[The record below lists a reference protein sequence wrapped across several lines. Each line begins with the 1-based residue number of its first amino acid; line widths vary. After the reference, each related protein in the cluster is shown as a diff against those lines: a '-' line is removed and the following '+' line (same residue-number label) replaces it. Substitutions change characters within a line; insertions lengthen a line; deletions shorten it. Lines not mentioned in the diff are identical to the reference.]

1 MSVVGAHKIR
11 SSIFGIAGISSLVAL
26 AVSGVQAGAAP
37 GVSGAA
43 ARQLNLSAAAAA
55 SHQADA
61 LSVEEASAYS
71 LERTA
76 PALSVSG
83 QAFAAAEAQAAALPT
98 VGGKWTQLSTGPD
111 NGQPKGYTDPIWSN
125 AGAGFRNV
133 GGRAT
138 ALAADGSTLYAGF
151 AEGGVWKST
160 DAGQHWKPIFDQEP
174 TLSIGS
180 LAVNPVDH
188 SLWVGT
194 GEANTNA
201 NSYAGQGVFRSTNG
215 GASFSLVGGSELSGF
230 TSYRLVFDG
239 QGNVYDASNNG
250 LWRRSASNFTSAWT
264 LVLKPDPNPTNNPY
278 ETSFITDVVVE
289 PGTGGATVL
298 AADGWRGQGNPPAD
312 TAYNGFYLSTNHG
325 LAGTFAEIT
334 LSGAINTSDLGR
346 TTFAYAADG
355 SKLYAMIEAPS
366 TLGLQGI
373 FVSANGNPAGPWTL
387 IANSTT
393 LCNSGS
399 GGCSTGVT
407 PGVQAWYNEF
417 LAVDPSNANHVFAG
431 LEEVYQT
438 FNAGSTW
445 TTINPYWN
453 YAFPCDAT
461 NTCDPV
467 THPDQHAVL
476 ITGNRLYIGNDGGV
490 YSRALDNHAPNGGW
504 SDLNNGIH
512 TLQYYDAE
520 AGASGSG
527 LAEWGGLQDN
537 GTTLLLPGTSKSV
550 TPAGGDGGYVIVN
563 PANANDAVGEYVD
576 LNPYLTTDG
585 GHTFTTITPSCFD
598 AVAPPIAG
606 CDPTPRFIAPLA
618 TDVNDPTHWV
628 FGGEDVWND
637 TAAWSTVCAG
647 TTCDLTNVHDTGA
660 GHSIT
665 ALAVNGSTIYAGWCG
680 NCNIGSSTPFAS
692 AIDTNYGGTWHTI
705 TAPNL
710 PNRYVAGL
718 TVDPANPAHVY
729 AVYNGYSRH
738 WIPGG
743 GTGHV
748 FESTDGGATWTDIS
762 VLLPDVPSDA
772 LVLAGGKL
780 LLATDIGTFV
790 ANAGGG
796 VSTAWSRL
804 GSNLPNTSVND
815 LRLNPGGV
823 SVLAATHGRG
833 LWSISVP

>member
-1 MSVVGAHKIR
+1 MSVFAPRKVR
-11 SSIFGIAGISSLVAL
+11 SSIAGIAGIASLVAL
-26 AVSGVQAGAAP
+26 AVSGSQVGAAP

-43 ARQLNLSAAAAA
+43 AREINLRALTAN

-61 LSVEEASAYS
+61 LSIQEASAYS

-76 PALSVSG
+76 PALTVSG
-83 QAFAAAEAQAAALPT
+83 RALAAAEAQAAALPSL
-98 VGGKWTQLSTGPD
+98 GGRWTQLTTGTD
-111 NGQPKGYTDPIWSN
+111 SAQPPGYTDPIWSN

-133 GGRAT
+133 SGRAT

-151 AEGGVWKST
+151 ADGGVWKST
-160 DAGQHWKPIFDQEP
+160 DAGQNWTPIFDQGA

-180 LAVNPVDH
+180 LAVNPADH

-201 NSYAGQGVFRSTNG
+201 DSYQGQGVFRSTNG
-215 GASFSLVGGSELSGF
+215 GASFSLVGGGELSGF

-250 LWRRSASNFTSAWT
+250 LWRRSATSIHSPWT
-264 LVLKPDPNPTNNPY
+264 LVLKPDPNPTSNPY
-278 ETSFITDVVVE
+278 QTSFITDVVVE
-289 PGTGGATVL
+289 PGSGGATVL

-312 TAYNGFYLSTNHG
+312 TAFNGFYRSTNHG
-325 LAGTFAEIT
+325 QAGTFSELT
-334 LSGAINTSDLGR
+334 LSGAINAGDIGR
-346 TTFAYAADG
+346 TTFSYSSDG

-373 FVSANGNPAGPWTL
+373 FVSANGNPSGPWML
-387 IANSTT
+387 VASSTT

-407 PGVQAWYNEF
+407 PGVQAWYNQF
-417 LAVDPSNANHVFAG
+417 LVVDPNNAKHLFAG
-431 LEEVYQT
+431 LEEVYQS
-438 FNAGSTW
+438 FDAGKTW

-461 NTCDPV
+461 NTCAPV

-476 ITGNRLYIGNDGGV
+476 IVGSTVYIGNDGGV
-490 YSRALDNHAPNGGW
+490 YSRGLGNHAANGGW
-504 SDLNNGIH
+504 TDLNKTLL

-520 AGASGSG
+520 AGASKAG

-537 GTTLLLPGTSKSV
+537 GTTFLHAGSHHSV

-563 PANANDAVGEYVD
+563 PNNAQDAVGEYVD

-618 TDVNDPTHWV
+618 VDVNNPTHWV
-628 FGGEDVWND
+628 FGGEYVWND
-637 TAAWSTVCAG
+637 TAGWSTVCAG
-647 TTCDLTNVHDTGA
+647 TTCDLTNVHDTGT

-665 ALAVNGSTIYAGWCG
+665 ALAVNGAVTYAGWCG
-680 NCNIGSSTPFAS
+680 SCNIGGATPFAS
-692 AIDTNYGGTWHTI
+692 GIDTNFGGTWHTI
-705 TAPNL
+705 SAPNL
-710 PNRYVAGL
+710 PNRYLGGL
-718 TVDPANPAHVY
+718 TVDPANPAHVF
-729 AVYNGYSRH
+729 AVYNGYSRR

-748 FESTDGGATWTDIS
+748 FESTNGGATWTNIS
-762 VLLPDVPSDA
+762 GNLPDVPSDA
-772 LVLAGGKL
+772 LVFSGGKL
-780 LLATDIGTFV
+780 LLGTDIGAFI
-790 ANAGGG
+790 ANAGNG
-796 VSTAWSRL
+796 VHTAWSRL
-804 GSNLPNTSVND
+804 GSNLPNTSLNN
-815 LRLNPGGV
+815 LRLDPGGL

-833 LWSISVP
+833 LWRIQVP